1 MRPNSRQ
8 RLIVLAVAA
17 AAAGGV
23 AQSMPPRAHA
33 APAPEVE
40 YVFDVQVRR
49 HYNFPGNDAVGYG
62 YGICHKVSQNQSYAQ
77 VMGDVKR
84 EVSPSDEFVANY
96 LVSYAVSILCPA
108 QIWQLRQSSEGYRPP
123 GGETGPGTYY

>member
-1 MRPNSRQ
+1 MNWHRP
-8 RLIVLAVAA
+8 LAVIAIAA
-17 AAAGGV
+17 AAVGGV
-23 AQSMPPRAHA
+23 AQPVLPRADA

-62 YGICHKVSQNQSYAQ
+62 YGICDKVNQNEAYAR

-84 EVSPSDEFVANY
+84 DVTPNDEFATNY
-96 LVSYAVSILCPA
+96 LVSYAVSILCPGE
-108 QIWQLRQSSEGYRPP
+108 IWQLRQSAQGYRPP